1 MVCICISTPNF
12 TQTNQACLL
21 NVVRGHRYYTTAP
34 PWRLRSRLKTFSAA
48 LVLCLNLGI
57 DPPDVVKTTPCAK
70 LECWVD
76 PESLPPNKAL
86 EGIGRSGSERFLQ
99 DMESWKRS
107 ANHVLPAGVIVG

>member
-1 MVCICISTPNF
+1 MYVPSN
-12 TQTNQACLL
+12 A
-21 NVVRGHRYYTTAP
+21 AP

-86 EGIGRSGSERFLQ
+86 EGIGRSELDVPCVTVVNRTTGMML
-99 DMESWKRS
+99 
-107 ANHVLPAGVIVG
+107 I